1 MKKAVVVG
9 GSNGIGL
16 SIVKELAQ
24 SGYFVFVLDLVKP
37 NLKDFCKKRK
47 HKYIYTDLTN
57 INPST
62 FLKLSRRQWN

>member
-37 NLKDFCKKRK
+37 NLKDFQKRK
-47 HKYIYTDLTN
+47 HRIYLHRFN
-57 INPST
+57 
-62 FLKLSRRQWN
+62 